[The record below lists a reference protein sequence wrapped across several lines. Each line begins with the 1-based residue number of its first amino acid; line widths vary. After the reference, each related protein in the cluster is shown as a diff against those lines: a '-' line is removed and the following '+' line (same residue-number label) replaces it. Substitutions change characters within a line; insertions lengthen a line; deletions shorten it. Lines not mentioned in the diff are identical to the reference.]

1 MKKMDPDAF
10 WDLIAGAKR
19 ECGQDMD
26 ASLQWLTERL
36 TALGPQQAQDFH
48 DILHGYKH
56 LAYKYGL
63 WTAATLMCEHGCSD
77 DGFIDFRAWL
87 IAQGKEVY
95 LAALAD
101 PDSLADVE
109 PYGGCQLESFSY
121 VASKVLNTLTG
132 RGAYVALADFDAL
145 VLELAKGIQYGEG
158 IGYPS
163 PRRKAMI
170 SGTCRRRCGR
180 SSSSLAFVWTSWM
193 GFWREAA
200 SSMRADFPY
209 VYPLSRSEA
218 LRRDETQM
226 HEDSFR
232 ENVKCAWDIEKAVR
246 DCSDEGRTA
255 LTEGCAQSVLE
266 AYGFKRVRFVLS
278 NSLGEM
284 AQPRQ
289 ISEEARQW
297 ARVLLLNADGTD
309 RNLTSLKEQLWYAAD
324 GLGCRPENCG
334 CSIRAVRLADGGTE
348 ILDRGDFAGVL
359 DERYLPDWAAE
370 KLAELRTPQHQQPE
384 APSGGM
390 EMT

>member
-1 MKKMDPDAF
+1 
-10 WDLIAGAKR
+10 
-19 ECGQDMD
+19 
-26 ASLQWLTERL
+26 
-36 TALGPQQAQDFH
+36 
-48 DILHGYKH
+48 
-56 LAYKYGL
+56 
-63 WTAATLMCEHGCSD
+63 
-77 DGFIDFRAWL
+77 
-87 IAQGKEVY
+87 
-95 LAALAD
+95 
-101 PDSLADVE
+101 
-109 PYGGCQLESFSY
+109 
-121 VASKVLNTLTG
+121 
-132 RGAYVALADFDAL
+132 
-145 VLELAKGIQYGEG
+145 
-158 IGYPS
+158 
-163 PRRKAMI
+163 
-170 SGTCRRRCGR
+170 
-180 SSSSLAFVWTSWM
+180 
-193 GFWREAA
+193 
-200 SSMRADFPY
+200 MRADFPY

-324 GLGCRPENCG
+324 GLGCRPENWG

-348 ILDRGDFAGVL
+348 MLDRGDFAGAL

-370 KLAELRTPQHQQPE
+370 KLAELRTPQQKQPE